1 MTGTE
6 STPGKRASAFSWRVL
21 PWMLL
26 SLSLVLNV
34 FFVGG
39 NLYTSRLVERV
50 AKSPDERARIVAQR
64 LTFDAKQREAFGSL
78 RAKVRTRS
86 QKYRKASRGS
96 AARIWAEI
104 QKDKPSQR
112 VIDRNLRVLS
122 KNRLA
127 FQMQASA
134 IAIDF
139 LARLDRQQKERFLA
153 LAKQRNFLGSR
164 LLRQP
169 KAGQAPVQ
177 SDGNR

>member
-1 MTGTE
+1 MSDQTT
-6 STPGKRASAFSWRVL
+6 SAFSWRVL
-21 PWMLL
+21 PWVLLAL
-26 SLSLVLNV
+26 SLTLNV

-39 NLYTSRLVERV
+39 NVYTRMLVERV
-50 AKSPDERARIVAQR
+50 GKSPDERARIVAQR
-64 LTFDAKQREAFGSL
+64 LTLDAKQVDAFGTL
-78 RAKVRTRS
+78 RAKVRSRS
-86 QKYRKASRGS
+86 LKYRNASRGS

-104 QKDKPSQR
+104 RKDKPNQR

-139 LARLDRQQKERFLA
+139 LARLDREQKERFLA

-164 LLRQP
+164 LLR
-169 KAGQAPVQ
+169 KVKGGKAPVQ

>member
-1 MTGTE
+1 MSGGEIMTGQT
-6 STPGKRASAFSWRVL
+6 GSAFSWRVL
-21 PWMLL
+21 PWVLLAL
-26 SLSLVLNV
+26 SLALNV

-39 NLYTSRLVERV
+39 NVYTRMLVERIG
-50 AKSPDERARIVAQR
+50 ASPDERARILAQR
-64 LTFDAKQREAFGSL
+64 LALDAKQRDAFGSL
-78 RAKVRTRS
+78 RAKVRARS
-86 QKYRKASRGS
+86 EKYRGASRNS

-104 QKDKPSQR
+104 GKNRPNQR
-112 VIDRNLRVLS
+112 IINRNLRVLS

-164 LLRQP
+164 LLR
-169 KAGQAPVQ
+169 KAKVGKAPVQ
-177 SDGNR
+177 SDNR